1 MEFRERD
8 VPNMSNVKGP
18 SAAARNISRIAELE
32 AKFDEKRTRTD
43 RIADAIADWTG
54 SLSFVILHVCWFA
67 FWILLNTVN
76 VFPIGKFDPFPFV
89 LLSVIVSCEAVVLS
103 TFVLIKQNRM
113 SSRAEHREKLH
124 LQINLLAEQEVTK
137 LLWLQGLI
145 CEHLGIQEI
154 KTDPDIADLS
164 QETEVE
170 HLARQLQNV
179 NAPEAE

>member
-1 MEFRERD
+1 ME
-8 VPNMSNVKGP
+8 NVKGP

-32 AKFDEKRTRTD
+32 AKFDEKRTTTD

-54 SLSFVILHVCWFA
+54 SLSFVILHLCWFA
-67 FWILLNTVN
+67 CWILWNTEN
-76 VFPIGKFDPFPFV
+76 LFPIPKFDRFPFV

-137 LLWLQGLI
+137 LLWLQRLI
-145 CEHLGIQEI
+145 CERLGIQEA
-154 KTDPDIADLS
+154 KADPDIADMS

-179 NAPEAE
+179 KASEIE